1 MKKKLAVLAAGICAL
16 SLFLTGCSGEISN
29 DYVTITKYKGVEI
42 DKVDADAVSD
52 NDVEAQI
59 NSVLQSKSTTT
70 EVTDRAA
77 QTGDTVTIDY
87 EGKKDGVAFDG
98 GTATDAQLT
107 LGSGQFIDGFEDGVV
122 GHNIGDTFDLDLTF
136 PENYGNEDL
145 AGQAVVFTVT
155 LKGISQTDVPELTDE
170 FVQSVSDTSKTVE
183 EYKKEIKKSLKKNG
197 KENQQ
202 NTIKENAWK
211 AVLENTTVN
220 KYPKKD
226 LKNMISS
233 IKTQYKNMASYYN
246 LDFAD
251 FLKQY
256 MNMDEETFNSKATQA
271 AKDQVKANL
280 AADLIIEKAK
290 IDVSDKTLEKKYK
303 EYAKAYG
310 YEDVDALKKALEDA
324 GNLENLEKTV
334 GKINNADQLI
344 RNLYENGHTHF
355 QSMTNGQI
363 NSTELVAALICKKDS
378 FVEGIRYVQSVV
390 EGSMTL
396 LLLTENG
403 IYAARDLL
411 GRTPVVIGKKE
422 NAYCVS
428 FESFAYIN
436 LGYTDYKEL
445 GPGEIVYVTPES
457 VETVSPAC
465 EKMRICSFLWVYYG
479 YPTSSYE
486 GVGVEEMRYNC
497 GKLLAQRDDH
507 SIDVDIVAGVPDSG
521 IAHAI
526 GYANESGIPYARPFI
541 KYTPTWPRS
550 FMPTTQSQRNLIA
563 RMKLIP
569 V

>member
-1 MKKKLAVLAAGICAL
+1 MMTLNDNEKNFQEKLQKDTEIPVIVRERANQAYHHIENNTAVQKRETNDKNALRWMKTGGKVVAGTAAVLAAGICAL

-29 DYVTITKYKGVEI
+29 DYVTITKYKDVEI

-324 GNLENLEKTV
+324 GNLENLEKTARLDIV
-334 GKINNADQLI
+334 EDWVANNCKQVKSTSSDSSKS
-344 RNLYENGHTHF
+344 G
-355 QSMTNGQI
+355 S
-363 NSTELVAALICKKDS
+363 NST
-378 FVEGIRYVQSVV
+378 
-390 EGSMTL
+390 GSTGS
-396 LLLTENG
+396 TEN
-403 IYAARDLL
+403 
-411 GRTPVVIGKKE
+411 TK
-422 NAYCVS
+422 
-428 FESFAYIN
+428 
-436 LGYTDYKEL
+436 
-445 GPGEIVYVTPES
+445 
-457 VETVSPAC
+457 
-465 EKMRICSFLWVYYG
+465 
-479 YPTSSYE
+479 
-486 GVGVEEMRYNC
+486 
-497 GKLLAQRDDH
+497 
-507 SIDVDIVAGVPDSG
+507 
-521 IAHAI
+521 
-526 GYANESGIPYARPFI
+526 
-541 KYTPTWPRS
+541 
-550 FMPTTQSQRNLIA
+550 
-563 RMKLIP
+563 
-569 V
+569 

>member
-1 MKKKLAVLAAGICAL
+1 MKKKLTVLAAGICAL
-16 SLFLTGCSGEISN
+16 SLLLTGCSSEISN

-42 DKVDADAVSD
+42 DKVDADAISD
-52 NDVEAQI
+52 NDVETQI

-87 EGKKDGVAFDG
+87 EGKKDGEAFKG

-107 LGSGQFIDGFEDGVV
+107 LGSDQFIDGFEDGVV

-183 EYKKEIKKSLKKNG
+183 EYKKEIKKSLKKTS

-324 GNLENLEKTV
+324 GNLENLEKTARLDIV
-334 GKINNADQLI
+334 EDWVADNCKQVKSTSSDSS
-344 RNLYENGHTHF
+344 ESG
-355 QSMTNGQI
+355 S
-363 NSTELVAALICKKDS
+363 NST
-378 FVEGIRYVQSVV
+378 
-390 EGSMTL
+390 GSTGS
-396 LLLTENG
+396 TES
-403 IYAARDLL
+403 
-411 GRTPVVIGKKE
+411 TK
-422 NAYCVS
+422 
-428 FESFAYIN
+428 
-436 LGYTDYKEL
+436 
-445 GPGEIVYVTPES
+445 
-457 VETVSPAC
+457 
-465 EKMRICSFLWVYYG
+465 
-479 YPTSSYE
+479 
-486 GVGVEEMRYNC
+486 
-497 GKLLAQRDDH
+497 
-507 SIDVDIVAGVPDSG
+507 
-521 IAHAI
+521 
-526 GYANESGIPYARPFI
+526 
-541 KYTPTWPRS
+541 
-550 FMPTTQSQRNLIA
+550 
-563 RMKLIP
+563 
-569 V
+569 

>member
-42 DKVDADAVSD
+42 DKVDADALSD

-87 EGKKDGVAFDG
+87 EG
-98 GTATDAQLT
+98 TTDAQLT

-122 GHNIGDTFDLDLTF
+122 GHNIGDTFDLNLTF

-155 LKGISQTDVPELTDE
+155 LKGISQTDLPELTDE

-183 EYKKEIKKSLKKNG
+183 EYKKEIKKSLKKNS

-246 LDFAD
+246 VDFAD

-290 IDVSDKTLEKKYK
+290 INVSDKTLEKKYK

-324 GNLENLEKTV
+324 GNLENLEKTARLDIV
-334 GKINNADQLI
+334 EDWVADNCKQVKSTSSDSSKS
-344 RNLYENGHTHF
+344 G
-355 QSMTNGQI
+355 S
-363 NSTELVAALICKKDS
+363 NST
-378 FVEGIRYVQSVV
+378 
-390 EGSMTL
+390 GSTGS
-396 LLLTENG
+396 TES
-403 IYAARDLL
+403 
-411 GRTPVVIGKKE
+411 TK
-422 NAYCVS
+422 
-428 FESFAYIN
+428 
-436 LGYTDYKEL
+436 
-445 GPGEIVYVTPES
+445 
-457 VETVSPAC
+457 
-465 EKMRICSFLWVYYG
+465 
-479 YPTSSYE
+479 
-486 GVGVEEMRYNC
+486 
-497 GKLLAQRDDH
+497 
-507 SIDVDIVAGVPDSG
+507 
-521 IAHAI
+521 
-526 GYANESGIPYARPFI
+526 
-541 KYTPTWPRS
+541 
-550 FMPTTQSQRNLIA
+550 
-563 RMKLIP
+563 
-569 V
+569 

>member
-42 DKVDADAVSD
+42 DKVDADAISD
-52 NDVEAQI
+52 NDVETQI

-122 GHNIGDTFDLDLTF
+122 GHNIGDTFDLNLTF

-183 EYKKEIKKSLKKNG
+183 EYKKEIKKSLKKNS

-220 KYPKKD
+220 KYSKKD

-324 GNLENLEKTV
+324 GNLENLEKTARLDIV
-334 GKINNADQLI
+334 EDWVADNCKQVKSTSSDSSKS
-344 RNLYENGHTHF
+344 G
-355 QSMTNGQI
+355 S
-363 NSTELVAALICKKDS
+363 NST
-378 FVEGIRYVQSVV
+378 
-390 EGSMTL
+390 GSTGS
-396 LLLTENG
+396 TES
-403 IYAARDLL
+403 
-411 GRTPVVIGKKE
+411 TK
-422 NAYCVS
+422 
-428 FESFAYIN
+428 
-436 LGYTDYKEL
+436 
-445 GPGEIVYVTPES
+445 
-457 VETVSPAC
+457 
-465 EKMRICSFLWVYYG
+465 
-479 YPTSSYE
+479 
-486 GVGVEEMRYNC
+486 
-497 GKLLAQRDDH
+497 
-507 SIDVDIVAGVPDSG
+507 
-521 IAHAI
+521 
-526 GYANESGIPYARPFI
+526 
-541 KYTPTWPRS
+541 
-550 FMPTTQSQRNLIA
+550 
-563 RMKLIP
+563 
-569 V
+569 

>member
-29 DYVTITKYKGVEI
+29 DYVTTTKYKGVEI
-42 DKVDADAVSD
+42 DKVDADTVSD

-87 EGKKDGVAFDG
+87 EGKKDGVAFDS

-122 GHNIGDTFDLDLTF
+122 GHNIGDTFDLNLTF

-183 EYKKEIKKSLKKNG
+183 EYKKEIKKSLKKTS

-324 GNLENLEKTV
+324 GNLENLEKTARLDIV
-334 GKINNADQLI
+334 EDWVADNCKQVKSTSSDSSKS
-344 RNLYENGHTHF
+344 G
-355 QSMTNGQI
+355 S
-363 NSTELVAALICKKDS
+363 NST
-378 FVEGIRYVQSVV
+378 
-390 EGSMTL
+390 GSTGS
-396 LLLTENG
+396 TES
-403 IYAARDLL
+403 
-411 GRTPVVIGKKE
+411 TK
-422 NAYCVS
+422 
-428 FESFAYIN
+428 
-436 LGYTDYKEL
+436 
-445 GPGEIVYVTPES
+445 
-457 VETVSPAC
+457 
-465 EKMRICSFLWVYYG
+465 
-479 YPTSSYE
+479 
-486 GVGVEEMRYNC
+486 
-497 GKLLAQRDDH
+497 
-507 SIDVDIVAGVPDSG
+507 
-521 IAHAI
+521 
-526 GYANESGIPYARPFI
+526 
-541 KYTPTWPRS
+541 
-550 FMPTTQSQRNLIA
+550 
-563 RMKLIP
+563 
-569 V
+569 

>member
-1 MKKKLAVLAAGICAL
+1 M
-16 SLFLTGCSGEISN
+16 
-29 DYVTITKYKGVEI
+29 
-42 DKVDADAVSD
+42 
-52 NDVEAQI
+52 
-59 NSVLQSKSTTT
+59 
-70 EVTDRAA
+70 
-77 QTGDTVTIDY
+77 
-87 EGKKDGVAFDG
+87 AFDG

-183 EYKKEIKKSLKKNG
+183 EYKKEIKKSLKKNS

-324 GNLENLEKTV
+324 GNLENLEKTARLDIV
-334 GKINNADQLI
+334 EDWVADNCKQVKSTSSDSSKS
-344 RNLYENGHTHF
+344 G
-355 QSMTNGQI
+355 S
-363 NSTELVAALICKKDS
+363 NST
-378 FVEGIRYVQSVV
+378 
-390 EGSMTL
+390 GSTGS
-396 LLLTENG
+396 TEN
-403 IYAARDLL
+403 
-411 GRTPVVIGKKE
+411 TK
-422 NAYCVS
+422 
-428 FESFAYIN
+428 
-436 LGYTDYKEL
+436 
-445 GPGEIVYVTPES
+445 
-457 VETVSPAC
+457 
-465 EKMRICSFLWVYYG
+465 
-479 YPTSSYE
+479 
-486 GVGVEEMRYNC
+486 
-497 GKLLAQRDDH
+497 
-507 SIDVDIVAGVPDSG
+507 
-521 IAHAI
+521 
-526 GYANESGIPYARPFI
+526 
-541 KYTPTWPRS
+541 
-550 FMPTTQSQRNLIA
+550 
-563 RMKLIP
+563 
-569 V
+569 

>member
-1 MKKKLAVLAAGICAL
+1 MGG
-16 SLFLTGCSGEISN
+16 FF
-29 DYVTITKYKGVEI
+29 
-42 DKVDADAVSD
+42 
-52 NDVEAQI
+52 
-59 NSVLQSKSTTT
+59 
-70 EVTDRAA
+70 
-77 QTGDTVTIDY
+77 
-87 EGKKDGVAFDG
+87 GVASKEACNLDLFYGTDYHSHLGTRRGGMATYGSDG
-98 GTATDAQLT
+98 WKRAIRNIENSPFRTK
-107 LGSGQFIDGFEDGVV
+107 FEKDVDTMKG
-122 GHNIGDTFDLDLTF
+122 NIGIGCISDYDPQPILIQSHLGCF
-136 PENYGNEDL
+136 
-145 AGQAVVFTVT
+145 
-155 LKGISQTDVPELTDE
+155 GIT
-170 FVQSVSDTSKTVE
+170 
-183 EYKKEIKKSLKKNG
+183 
-197 KENQQ
+197 
-202 NTIKENAWK
+202 
-211 AVLENTTVN
+211 
-220 KYPKKD
+220 
-226 LKNMISS
+226 
-233 IKTQYKNMASYYN
+233 
-246 LDFAD
+246 
-251 FLKQY
+251 
-256 MNMDEETFNSKATQA
+256 
-271 AKDQVKANL
+271 
-280 AADLIIEKAK
+280 
-290 IDVSDKTLEKKYK
+290 
-303 EYAKAYG
+303 
-310 YEDVDALKKALEDA
+310 
-324 GNLENLEKTV
+324 TV

-569 V
+569 VHSLIEDRSLLLIDDSIVRGTQLRETTEFLYQSGAKEVHVRPACPPLLYGCKYLNFSRSKSDLDLITRRIIREWEGDNDINVLSEYADPNSDRYAAMLEEIRKRQNFTSLRYHRLDDLIKSIGIDACQVCTYCFNGVE

>member
-1 MKKKLAVLAAGICAL
+1 MKKKLTVLAAGICAL
-16 SLFLTGCSGEISN
+16 SLLLTGCSSEISN

-52 NDVEAQI
+52 NDVETQI

-87 EGKKDGVAFDG
+87 EGKKDGEAFKG

-155 LKGISQTDVPELTDE
+155 LKGI
-170 FVQSVSDTSKTVE
+170 
-183 EYKKEIKKSLKKNG
+183 
-197 KENQQ
+197 NQQ

-246 LDFAD
+246 VDFAD

-290 IDVSDKTLEKKYK
+290 INVSDKTLEKKYK

-324 GNLENLEKTV
+324 GNLENLEKTARLDIV
-334 GKINNADQLI
+334 EDWVADNCKQVKSTSSDSSKS
-344 RNLYENGHTHF
+344 G
-355 QSMTNGQI
+355 S
-363 NSTELVAALICKKDS
+363 NST
-378 FVEGIRYVQSVV
+378 
-390 EGSMTL
+390 GSTGS
-396 LLLTENG
+396 TES
-403 IYAARDLL
+403 
-411 GRTPVVIGKKE
+411 TK
-422 NAYCVS
+422 
-428 FESFAYIN
+428 
-436 LGYTDYKEL
+436 
-445 GPGEIVYVTPES
+445 
-457 VETVSPAC
+457 
-465 EKMRICSFLWVYYG
+465 
-479 YPTSSYE
+479 
-486 GVGVEEMRYNC
+486 
-497 GKLLAQRDDH
+497 
-507 SIDVDIVAGVPDSG
+507 
-521 IAHAI
+521 
-526 GYANESGIPYARPFI
+526 
-541 KYTPTWPRS
+541 
-550 FMPTTQSQRNLIA
+550 
-563 RMKLIP
+563 
-569 V
+569 

>member
-42 DKVDADAVSD
+42 DKVDADTVSD

-87 EGKKDGVAFDG
+87 EGKKDGEAFKG

-107 LGSGQFIDGFEDGVV
+107 LGSGQFIDGFVV
-122 GHNIGDTFDLDLTF
+122 GHNIGDTFDLNLTF

-183 EYKKEIKKSLKKNG
+183 EYKKEIKKSLKKTS
-197 KENQQ
+197 KENRQ

-246 LDFAD
+246 VDFAD

-256 MNMDEETFNSKATQA
+256 MNMDEETFNSKAIQA

-324 GNLENLEKTV
+324 GNLENLEKTARLDIV
-334 GKINNADQLI
+334 EDWVADNCKQVKSTSSDSS
-344 RNLYENGHTHF
+344 ESG
-355 QSMTNGQI
+355 S
-363 NSTELVAALICKKDS
+363 NST
-378 FVEGIRYVQSVV
+378 
-390 EGSMTL
+390 GSTGS
-396 LLLTENG
+396 TES
-403 IYAARDLL
+403 
-411 GRTPVVIGKKE
+411 TK
-422 NAYCVS
+422 
-428 FESFAYIN
+428 
-436 LGYTDYKEL
+436 
-445 GPGEIVYVTPES
+445 
-457 VETVSPAC
+457 
-465 EKMRICSFLWVYYG
+465 
-479 YPTSSYE
+479 
-486 GVGVEEMRYNC
+486 
-497 GKLLAQRDDH
+497 
-507 SIDVDIVAGVPDSG
+507 
-521 IAHAI
+521 
-526 GYANESGIPYARPFI
+526 
-541 KYTPTWPRS
+541 
-550 FMPTTQSQRNLIA
+550 
-563 RMKLIP
+563 
-569 V
+569 